1 MATNT
6 ITRNPWI
13 SSTPIAMQITAADI
27 EQRRSDLY
35 AWSIEHNRP
44 LPMPA
49 EWIIG
54 LELRGYTVDLDTGER
69 TAPASTPA
77 TFSPTSAGLAAG
89 RPWPTNGGAK

>member
-13 SSTPIAMQITAADI
+13 SSTPIALQITAEDI
-27 EQRRSDLY
+27 DQRRADLY
-35 AWSIEHNRP
+35 AWSIEHKRP

-54 LELRGYTVDLDTGER
+54 LELRGYTIDLETGAR
-69 TAPASTPA
+69 TGPASTPA
-77 TFSPTSAGLAAG
+77 TYNPTSAGLAAAN
-89 RPWPTNGGAK
+89 PWTVNGGAK